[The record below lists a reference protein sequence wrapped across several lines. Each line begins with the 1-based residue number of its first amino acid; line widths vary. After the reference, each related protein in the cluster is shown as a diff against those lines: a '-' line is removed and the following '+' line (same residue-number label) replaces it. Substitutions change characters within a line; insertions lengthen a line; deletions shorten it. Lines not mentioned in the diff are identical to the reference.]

1 MTSHEPFG
9 GSLSL
14 ASRHALVCGASAGI
28 GHAAALAL
36 ASLGA
41 QVTVLARR
49 ADKLAAMLPRLREAG
64 AAGAQYVVADLDDR
78 ARFEPAIRTLLAE
91 HGAVHILVNNSGGPA
106 PGAVLD
112 SGAGHFDAGFARV
125 LYAAQALVQACLPG
139 MRAAGFGRIVNVLS
153 TSAREPIP
161 GLGVGNTVR
170 AAMAGWSK
178 TLSRELP
185 PGVTINNILPGYTAT
200 ERLQELAALTAQ
212 KTGRSIPEVEAEW
225 KREIPEGRLAEPREI
240 GQVIAFLCTPAAGYV
255 RGQSL
260 AVDGG
265 RMRSL

>member
-1 MTSHEPFG
+1 MMAHEPFG

-41 QVTVLARR
+41 SVTVLARR
-49 ADKLAAMLPRLREAG
+49 EEKLAAMLPRLREAG
-64 AAGAQYVVADLDDR
+64 ARAAQFVVADLDDAR
-78 ARFEPAIRTLLAE
+78 RFEPAIAALLAE
-91 HGAVHILVNNSGGPA
+91 HGPVHVLVNNSGGPA
-106 PGAVLD
+106 PRAILD
-112 SGAGHFDAGFARV
+112 SGTEHFDAGFTRV
-125 LYAAQALVQACLPG
+125 LYAAQALVRACLPG
-139 MRAAGFGRIVNVLS
+139 MSAAGFGRIVNVLS
-153 TSAREPIP
+153 TSTREPIP

-170 AAMAGWSK
+170 AAMAGWAK

-185 PGVTINNILPGYTAT
+185 PGVTINNVLPGYTAT
-200 ERLQELAALTAQ
+200 ERLQELAALTSE
-212 KTGRSIPEVEAEW
+212 KTGRPVAEIESDW

-240 GQVIAFLCTPAAGYV
+240 GEVIAFLCTPAAGYV

>member
-1 MTSHEPFG
+1 MTAHEPFG
-9 GSLSL
+9 GGLSL

-28 GHAAALAL
+28 GNAAALAL

-41 QVTVLARR
+41 TVTVLARR
-49 ADKLAAMLPRLREAG
+49 EEKLAAMLPLLRQAG
-64 AAGAQYVVADLDDR
+64 AGGAQFVTADLDDR
-78 ARFEPAIRTLLAE
+78 SRFEPAIQKLLAV
-91 HGAVHILVNNSGGPA
+91 HGPVHVLVNNSGGPA
-106 PGAVLD
+106 PRAVLD
-112 SGAGHFDAGFARV
+112 ADPEHFDAGFARV
-125 LYAAQALVQACLPG
+125 LYAAQSLVRACLPG
-139 MRAAGFGRIVNVLS
+139 MQAAGFGRIVNVLS
-153 TSAREPIP
+153 TSTREPIP

-185 PGVTINNILPGYTAT
+185 PGITVNNILPGYTAT
-200 ERLQELAALTAQ
+200 ERLQELATLTAT
-212 KTGRSIPEVEAEW
+212 KTGRTIADVEAEW
-225 KREIPEGRLAEPREI
+225 KREIPEGRLAAPHEI
-240 GQVIAFLCTPAAGYV
+240 GQVIAFLCTPAAGYI